1 MDVNLSAAD
10 AAFQN
15 EARDFIEAA
24 LPGDIR
30 AKAELGQRLEKDDYV
45 RWHKILFDKGW
56 VAPAWPEELGGTGWT
71 PLQRHL
77 FEEELARAEA
87 PRLMPFGLSMVAPVI
102 MAFGDAAQKKHF
114 LPRILSCEDWWC
126 QGYSEPGAGSDL
138 ASLTTKAVPDGDDYI
153 VSGVKTWTT
162 LAQFADMIFCLVR
175 TSNEGKPQTGITFLL
190 IDMHSPG
197 ITVRPIRT
205 IDGGHEVNDIFF
217 DDVRV
222 PQANRIG
229 EENKGWT
236 YAKFLLGHERTG
248 IAAIGR
254 SKQELRRLKEVA
266 SAEASGAGTA
276 SLAEAGAF
284 ADKMADL
291 EIDILALESLVL
303 KIVADE
309 SAGRTP
315 GAEASILK
323 IRGTEIQQRL
333 SELTLEAMGY
343 YANPYIA
350 EAQEAGWN
358 GAPVGPEIAATVTPH
373 YLNWRKASIYGG
385 TNEIQKNIIAKMV
398 LGL

>member
-1 MDVNLSAAD
+1 MEITLSSAD
-10 AAFQN
+10 AAFQSDV
-15 EARDFIEAA
+15 RSFIEAA
-24 LPGDIR
+24 LPGDI
-30 AKAELGQRLEKDDYV
+30 KSKVELGQHLEKDDYV
-45 RWHKILFDKGW
+45 RWHKILHTKGW
-56 VAPAWPEELGGTGWT
+56 AAPAWPVEYGGTDWT

-77 FEEELARAEA
+77 FEEELARAST

-102 MAFGDAAQKKHF
+102 MAFGDAAQKQHF

-138 ASLTTKAVPDGDDYI
+138 ASLTTKAVPDGTDYI
-153 VSGVKTWTT
+153 VSGAKTWTT
-162 LAQFADMIFCLVR
+162 LAQYADMIFCLVR
-175 TSNEGKPQTGITFLL
+175 TSSEGKPQTGISFLL

-205 IDGGHEVNDIFF
+205 MDGGYEVNDVFF
-217 DDVRV
+217 DEVRV
-222 PQANRIG
+222 PQANRVG

-254 SKQELRRLKEVA
+254 SKQELRQLKVIA
-266 SAEASGAGTA
+266 AAEAAGDG
-276 SLAEAGAF
+276 SLAEDGAF
-284 ADKMADL
+284 AGKMADL

-309 SAGRTP
+309 AAGRTP

-333 SELTLEAMGY
+333 SELALEAIGY

-358 GAPVGPEIAATVTPH
+358 EPPVGPEYAATVAPH
-373 YLNWRKASIYGG
+373 YFNWRKASIYGG